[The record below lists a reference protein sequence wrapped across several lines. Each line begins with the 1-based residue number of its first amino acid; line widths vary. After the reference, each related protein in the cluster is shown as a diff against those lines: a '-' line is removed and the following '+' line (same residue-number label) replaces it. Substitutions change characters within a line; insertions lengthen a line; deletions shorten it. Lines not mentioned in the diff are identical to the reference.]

1 MEQKIYAARWLIL
14 NITNSRLSR
23 THLQKNGEKINNI
36 SIRIYVNKIE
46 KRITFRIKVDII
58 LNF

>member
-1 MEQKIYAARWLIL
+1 MEQNIYAARWLIL

-46 KRITFRIKVDII
+46 KRITFRIKVDLI